1 MGRFLPLRSRL
12 SCGVLLDFGVPNLE
26 RDTELVGVLKQ
37 KVWFNLQKVLRI
49 SSKSVPDCTMWRTYL
64 NILLVAAAVGVM

>member
-37 KVWFNLQKVLRI
+37 KVWLIYRKYCEFQAKMFLTARCGEL
-49 SSKSVPDCTMWRTYL
+49 T
-64 NILLVAAAVGVM
+64 

>member
-37 KVWFNLQKVLRI
+37 KVWLIYRKYCEFQA
-49 SSKSVPDCTMWRTYL
+49 SVPACTMWRTYL

>member
-1 MGRFLPLRSRL
+1 MGRFRPLRSRL

-37 KVWFNLQKVLRI
+37 KVWFNLQTARCGEL
-49 SSKSVPDCTMWRTYL
+49 T
-64 NILLVAAAVGVM
+64 